1 MFRFF
6 KKETRLDLL
15 INNAG
20 IMSIPNR
27 TLTVDGFETQFGVNH
42 LGHFL
47 LTNLLLDT
55 IKASQPSRIV
65 NVSSSAH
72 QGGKLDPENLQGEKS
87 YSQFWSYCN
96 SKLAN
101 VLFTRE
107 LAKRLAGT
115 GVTTNS
121 LHPGAVKTELSRH
134 QRFLFTLIYP
144 FYIFFFKTP
153 KAGAQ
158 TTLALALDPALASV
172 TGKYF
177 ADCAVKRESVHAQ
190 NDETA
195 EWLWK
200 KSEELVGLSDK
211 KAN

>member
-1 MFRFF
+1 
-6 KKETRLDLL
+6 
-15 INNAG
+15 
-20 IMSIPNR
+20 MSIPNR

-55 IKASQPSRIV
+55 IKASQPSRII
-65 NVSSSAH
+65 NVSSKAH
-72 QGGKLDPENLQGEKS
+72 DSGVLEKDNLQGEKS

-107 LAKRLAGT
+107 LAKRLDGT
-115 GVTTNS
+115 SVTANS

-134 QRFLFTLIYP
+134 QKFLFALIYP

-153 KAGAQ
+153 KAGAH
-158 TTLALALDPALASV
+158 TTLTLALDPALDNV

-177 ADCAVKRESVHAQ
+177 SDCVVIKESVNAR
-190 NDETA
+190 NDESA
-195 EWLWK
+195 EWLWN
-200 KSEELVGLSDK
+200 KSEELVGLVEK
-211 KAN
+211 KEK

>member
-1 MFRFF
+1 
-6 KKETRLDLL
+6 
-15 INNAG
+15 
-20 IMSIPNR
+20 MSIPNR

-72 QGGKLDPENLQGEKS
+72 QSGVLDRENLQGEKS
-87 YSQFWSYCN
+87 YSQLWSYCN

-101 VLFTRE
+101 VLFTRQ

-121 LHPGAVKTELSRH
+121 LHPGAVKTELGRH
-134 QRFLFTLIYP
+134 QRFFITLIYP
-144 FYIFFFKTP
+144 LYMFFFKTP
-153 KAGAQ
+153 WAGAQ
-158 TTLALALDPALASV
+158 TTLAVALDPALTTV

-177 ADCAVKRESVHAQ
+177 ADCAIKTESVHAR
-190 NDETA
+190 NDESA
-195 EWLWK
+195 EWLWQ
-200 KSEELVGLSDK
+200 KSEELVGLAEK
-211 KAN
+211 KTN